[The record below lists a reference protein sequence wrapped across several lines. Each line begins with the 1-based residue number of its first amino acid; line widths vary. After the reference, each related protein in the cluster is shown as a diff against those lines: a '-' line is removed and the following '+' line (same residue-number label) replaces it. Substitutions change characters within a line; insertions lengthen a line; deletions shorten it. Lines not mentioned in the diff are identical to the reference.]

1 MVQGCTSHAGK
12 SYLTAA
18 LCRLLADEG
27 LRVAPFKAQNMSN
40 NAGVTADGRE
50 LGRAQIV
57 QAAAARVAPEAR
69 MNPVLV
75 KPEADTRSQVVVLG
89 EADLAISRLPWRER
103 RQQLW
108 PVVQESLHGLMA
120 DYDAVVIE
128 GAGSP
133 AEINLRD
140 GDIVNMAVALEVEA
154 PVLLCCDIDRGGA
167 FAHLL
172 GTWHCLSASE
182 RDLLAGFLLNR
193 FRGDASLLAPGPAW
207 LEEQTGVP
215 TLGVIPWLNVP
226 LPEEDGVALQGAGG
240 GEGQIAIVALPRIAN
255 LDEFAPLGESAR
267 FVREAA
273 GLEGAA
279 AIILPGTKST
289 LADLD
294 WLRSTGLAGAIA
306 RAAAGGV
313 PVLGICG
320 GLQMLGR
327 TVRDPH
333 GVEGGGEAAGL
344 GLLDLVTEMAPA
356 KTTRLVRVTDGETG
370 AQLDGYE
377 IHHGAT
383 TAGAGATPTLSGPDG
398 PLGWRAGNVRASYVH
413 GLLEHAGYRDAL
425 LARAGIAPGATPESL
440 DARLSAIAGHVR
452 AAVDWPRI
460 RALVAS

>member
-89 EADLAISRLPWRER
+89 EVDHELSRVPWMER
-103 RQQLW
+103 KQQLW
-108 PVVQESLHGLMA
+108 PVVRESLHGLLA
-120 DYDAVVIE
+120 DHDVVVIE

-133 AEINLRD
+133 AEINLRS
-140 GDIVNMAVALEVEA
+140 GDIVNMAVALEVSA

-172 GTWHCLSASE
+172 GTWHCLAQDE

-193 FRGDASLLAPGPAW
+193 FRGDQSLLAPGPAW
-207 LEEQTGVP
+207 LEERTGVP
-215 TLGVIPWLNVP
+215 TLGVIPWLDVP
-226 LPEEDGVALQGAGG
+226 LPEEDGVALQGGRSGAGG
-240 GEGQIAIVALPRIAN
+240 VAVVALPRIAN
-255 LDEFAPLGESAR
+255 LDEFAPLGEHAR
-267 FVREAA
+267 FVRTPAE
-273 GLEGAA
+273 LDGAA
-279 AIILPGTKST
+279 AIVIPGTKAT

-294 WLRSTGLAGAIA
+294 WLRSTGLAGGIA
-306 RAAAGGV
+306 RAAAAGL

-327 TVRDPH
+327 AVRDPL
-333 GVEGGGEAAGL
+333 GIEGGGEAPGL
-344 GLLDLVTEMAPA
+344 GLLDLVTELQPG
-356 KTTRLVRVTDGETG
+356 KTTRLVRVRDSETG
-370 AQLDGYE
+370 AELDGYE

-383 TAGAGATPTLSGPDG
+383 TAGPDTAVVLTGPDG
-398 PLGWRAGNVRASYVH
+398 PVGWRAGNVRASYVH

-425 LARAGIAPGATPESL
+425 LGRAGIAAGATPESL
-440 DARLSAIAGHVR
+440 DARLSAIASHVR
-452 AAVDWPRI
+452 EALDWPRV
-460 RALVAS
+460 RALVA

>member
-18 LCRLLADEG
+18 LCRLLADDG

-89 EADLAISRLPWRER
+89 EVDHELSRLPWLAR
-103 RQQLW
+103 RSRLW
-108 PVVQESLHGLMA
+108 PVVRESLHGLLG
-120 DYDAVVIE
+120 DYDVVVIE

-133 AEINLRD
+133 AEINLRAA
-140 GDIVNMAVALEVEA
+140 DIVNMAVALEVSA

-172 GTWHCLSASE
+172 GTWHCLAQGE
-182 RDLLAGFLLNR
+182 RDLLAGYLLNR

-207 LEEQTGVP
+207 LEERTGVP
-215 TLGVIPWLNVP
+215 TLGVIPWLDVP
-226 LPEEDGVALQGAGG
+226 LPEEDGVALQSAAGG
-240 GEGQIAIVALPRIAN
+240 GIAVVALPRIAN
-255 LDEFAPLGESAR
+255 LDEFAALGVHAR
-267 FVREAA
+267 YARTPAELA
-273 GLEGAA
+273 GAA
-279 AIILPGTKST
+279 TIVIPGTKAT
-289 LADLD
+289 LADLE
-294 WLRSTGLAGAIA
+294 WLRSTGLAGAITR
-306 RAAAGGV
+306 RAAEGV

-327 TVRDPH
+327 TVRDPL
-333 GVEGGGEAAGL
+333 GVEGGGEAPGL
-344 GLLDLVTEMAPA
+344 GLLDLVTELQRA
-356 KTTRLVRVTDGETG
+356 KTTRLVRVADSETR
-370 AQLDGYE
+370 AQMDGYE

-383 TAGAGATPTLSGPDG
+383 TAGPAAAVTLTGPHG
-398 PLGWRAGNVRASYVH
+398 PVGWRSGNVRASYVH

-425 LARAGIAPGATPESL
+425 LGRAGIAPGGAPENL

-452 AAVDWPRI
+452 TALDWPRV
-460 RALVAS
+460 RALAT

>member
-57 QAAAARVAPEAR
+57 QAAAARIAPEAR

-89 EADLAISRLPWRER
+89 EVDGATSRLPWRER
-103 RQQLW
+103 RSRLW
-108 PVVQESLHGLMA
+108 PVVCESLHGLL
-120 DYDAVVIE
+120 DDFDVVVIE

-133 AEINLRD
+133 AEINLRS
-140 GDIVNMAVALEVEA
+140 GDIVNMAVALDVSA

-172 GTWHCLSASE
+172 GTWHCLAQDE

-193 FRGDASLLAPGPAW
+193 FRGDASLLPPGPEW
-207 LEEQTGVP
+207 LEERTGVP
-215 TLGVIPWLNVP
+215 TLGVIPWLDVP
-226 LPEEDGVALQGAGG
+226 LPEEDGVAVESAGRGAGG
-240 GEGQIAIVALPRIAN
+240 VAVVALPRIAN
-255 LDEFAPLGESAR
+255 LDEFAALGAH
-267 FVREAA
+267 VRYVRTPAELEDAA
-273 GLEGAA
+273 T
-279 AIILPGTKST
+279 IVIPGTKAT
-289 LADLD
+289 LADLE

-306 RAAAGGV
+306 RRAAAGV

-327 TVRDPH
+327 TVRDPL
-333 GVEGGGEAAGL
+333 GVEGGGAAIGL
-344 GLLDLVTEMAPA
+344 GLLDLATELQQG
-356 KTTRLVRVTDGETG
+356 KTTRLVRVADGETG
-370 AQLDGYE
+370 SEMDGYE

-383 TAGAGATPTLSGPDG
+383 TAGPGAAVVLRGPDG
-398 PLGWRAGNVRASYVH
+398 PVGWRSGNVRASYVH

-425 LARAGIAPGATPESL
+425 LARAGIAPGGTPASL

-452 AAVDWPRI
+452 SALDWPRV
-460 RALVAS
+460 RALVA

>member
-27 LRVAPFKAQNMSN
+27 LSVAPFKAQNMSN
-40 NAGVTADGRE
+40 NAGVTEDGRE

-57 QAAAARVAPEAR
+57 QAAAARIAAEAR
-69 MNPVLV
+69 MNPVLI

-89 EADLAISRLPWRER
+89 EADLALSQLPWRER
-103 RQQLW
+103 RAALW
-108 PVVQESLHGLMA
+108 PVVRSSLHSLLG
-120 DYDAVVIE
+120 DFDVVVIE

-140 GDIVNMAVALEVEA
+140 GDIVNMAVALEVSA

-172 GTWHCLSASE
+172 GTWQCLADEE
-182 RDLLAGFLLNR
+182 RTLLAGFLLNR

-207 LEEQTGVP
+207 LEERTGVP
-215 TLGVIPWLNVP
+215 TLGVIPWLDIP

-240 GEGQIAIVALPRIAN
+240 DGGIAIVALPRIAN
-255 LDEFAPLGESAR
+255 LDEFAPLASHAR
-267 FVREAA
+267 WARSPAELEA
-273 GLEGAA
+273 AA
-279 AIILPGTKST
+279 AIVIPGTKST
-289 LADLD
+289 LADLE
-294 WLRSTGLAGAIA
+294 WLRTTGLAGAIA
-306 RAAAGGV
+306 RQAAAGV

-333 GVEGGGEAAGL
+333 GIEGGGEAAGL
-344 GLLDLVTEMAPA
+344 GLLDLVTELQAG
-356 KTTRLVRVTDGETG
+356 KTTRRVRVADSETG
-370 AQLDGYE
+370 AALDGYE

-383 TAGAGATPTLSGPDG
+383 AAGATATATLSGPDG
-398 PLGWRAGNVRASYVH
+398 PLGWRSGNVRASYVH
-413 GLLEHAGYRDAL
+413 GLLEHAGYRDAF
-425 LARAGIAPGATPESL
+425 LARAGIEPAATPEGL
-440 DARLSAIAGHVR
+440 DARLSAIAAAVR
-452 AAVDWPRI
+452 EAVDWPRI
-460 RALVAS
+460 RALV

>member
-12 SYLTAA
+12 SYLASA

-57 QAAAARVAPEAR
+57 QAAAARIAPEAR

-89 EADLAISRLPWRER
+89 EVDHEISRLPWRER
-103 RQQLW
+103 RQLLW
-108 PVVQESLHGLMA
+108 PVVRESLHGLLD
-120 DYDAVVIE
+120 DYDVVVIE

-140 GDIVNMAVALEVEA
+140 GDIVNMAVALEVSA

-172 GTWHCLSASE
+172 GTWHCLAQDGARRCSRASCSTASAATRRCS
-182 RDLLAGFLLNR
+182 R
-193 FRGDASLLAPGPAW
+193 PGPSGSRSAPACRRSACPVDRRAAARGGRRGAAGHGARVRSRSSRCRGSR
-207 LEEQTGVP
+207 TSTSSRRSAR
-215 TLGVIPWLNVP
+215 TLRYVRT
-226 LPEEDGVALQGAGG
+226 PEELEDAAT
-240 GEGQIAIVALPRIAN
+240 IVI
-255 LDEFAPLGESAR
+255 
-267 FVREAA
+267 
-273 GLEGAA
+273 
-279 AIILPGTKST
+279 PGTKAT

-306 RAAAGGV
+306 RRAAAGV

-327 TVRDPH
+327 TVRDPL

-344 GLLDLVTEMAPA
+344 GLLDLVTEL
-356 KTTRLVRVTDGETG
+356 RR
-370 AQLDGYE
+370 
-377 IHHGAT
+377 
-383 TAGAGATPTLSGPDG
+383 S
-398 PLGWRAGNVRASYVH
+398 RR
-413 GLLEHAGYRDAL
+413 
-425 LARAGIAPGATPESL
+425 
-440 DARLSAIAGHVR
+440 R
-452 AAVDWPRI
+452 AAS
-460 RALVAS
+460 A

>member
-18 LCRLLADEG
+18 ICRLLADEG

-57 QAAAARVAPEAR
+57 QAAAARVALEAR
-69 MNPVLV
+69 MNPVLI

-89 EADLAISRLPWRER
+89 EADLAISQLPWRER
-103 RQQLW
+103 RSQLW
-108 PVVQESLHGLMA
+108 PVVRSSLHSLLG
-120 DYDAVVIE
+120 DFDVVVIE
-128 GAGSP
+128 GAGGP

-140 GDIVNMAVALEVEA
+140 GDIVNMAVALEVAA

-172 GTWHCLSASE
+172 GTWHCLAHDE
-182 RDLLAGFLLNR
+182 RELLAGFLLNR
-193 FRGDASLLAPGPAW
+193 FRGDASLLPPGPAW
-207 LEEQTGVP
+207 LEERTGVP
-215 TLGVIPWLNVP
+215 TLGVIPWLDIP
-226 LPEEDGVALQGAGG
+226 LPEEDGVAVQGAS
-240 GEGQIAIVALPRIAN
+240 GEGRIAIAALPRIAN
-255 LDEFAPLGESAR
+255 LDEFASLGEHAR
-267 FVREAA
+267 FVRGPAE
-273 GLEGAA
+273 LEGAA
-279 AIILPGTKST
+279 AIVIPGTKST
-289 LADLD
+289 LADLE
-294 WLRSTGLAGAIA
+294 WLRTTGLAGAIA

-327 TVRDPH
+327 AVRDPL

-344 GLLDLVTEMAPA
+344 GLLDLITELQAG
-356 KTTRLVRVTDGETG
+356 KTTRRVRVADSETG
-370 AQLDGYE
+370 AELDGYE

-383 TAGAGATPTLSGPDG
+383 AAGATAIPTLSGPDG
-398 PLGWRAGNVRASYVH
+398 PLGWRSGNVRASYVH

-425 LARAGIAPGATPESL
+425 LARAGIEPAATPEGL
-440 DARLSAIAGHVR
+440 DARLSAIAARVR
-452 AAVDWPRI
+452 EAVDWPRI
-460 RALVAS
+460 RALVV

>member
-57 QAAAARVAPEAR
+57 QAVAARIAPEAR

-89 EADLAISRLPWRER
+89 EVDHEISRLPWRER
-103 RQQLW
+103 RALVW
-108 PVVQESLHGLMA
+108 PVVRDSLHGLMD
-120 DYDAVVIE
+120 DYDVVVIE

-140 GDIVNMAVALEVEA
+140 GDIVNMAVALEVSA

-172 GTWHCLSASE
+172 GTWHCLSEPE

-193 FRGDASLLAPGPAW
+193 FRGDASLLAPGPEW
-207 LEEQTGVP
+207 LEERTGVP

-226 LPEEDGVALQGAGG
+226 LPEEDGVALQST
-240 GEGQIAIVALPRIAN
+240 GEGEGRIAIVSLPRIAN
-255 LDEFAPLGESAR
+255 LDEFAPLGAHAR
-267 FVREAA
+267 FVRSAAELEAA
-273 GLEGAA
+273 AG
-279 AIILPGTKST
+279 IVIPGTKST
-289 LADLD
+289 LADLE
-294 WLRSTGLAGAIA
+294 WLRATGLAGAITR
-306 RAAAGGV
+306 RAQAGV

-320 GLQMLGR
+320 GLQILGR
-327 TVRDPH
+327 SVRDPH
-333 GVEGGGEAAGL
+333 GVEGGGEAPGL
-344 GLLDLVTEMAPA
+344 GLLDLATELQPG
-356 KTTRLVRVTDGETG
+356 KTTQLVRVTDSETG

-383 TAGAGATPTLSGPDG
+383 VAGAAAEPTLMGAAGPV
-398 PLGWRAGNVRASYVH
+398 GWRSGNVRASYVH
-413 GLLEHAGYRDAL
+413 GLLEHAAYRDAL
-425 LARAGIAPGATPESL
+425 LVQAGIPPMATPEGL

-460 RALVAS
+460 RSLV

>member
-12 SYLTAA
+12 SYLTSA

-57 QAAAARVAPEAR
+57 QAAAARIAPEAR

-89 EADLAISRLPWRER
+89 TVDHEISALRWRER
-103 RQQLW
+103 RPRLW
-108 PVVQESLHGLMA
+108 PVVQESLHGLMD
-120 DYDAVVIE
+120 DYDVVVIE

-133 AEINLRD
+133 AEVNLRD
-140 GDIVNMAVALEVEA
+140 GDIVNMAVALDVAA

-172 GTWHCLSASE
+172 GTWHCLRPEE
-182 RDLLAGFLLNR
+182 RELLAGFLLNR
-193 FRGDASLLAPGPAW
+193 FRGDPALLAPGPQW
-207 LEEQTGVP
+207 LEQQTGVP
-215 TLGVIPWLNVP
+215 TLGVVPWIDVP

-240 GEGQIAIVALPRIAN
+240 DGQIAIVALPRIAN
-255 LDEFAPLGESAR
+255 LDEFAPLGAAMR
-267 FVREAA
+267 WVRTPEEIATA
-273 GLEGAA
+273 T
-279 AIILPGTKST
+279 AIVIPGTKST
-289 LADLD
+289 LSDLD

-306 RAAAGGV
+306 RRAEAGV

-327 TVRDPH
+327 TVRDPL
-333 GVEGGGEAAGL
+333 GIEGGGEAPGL
-344 GLLDLVTEMAPA
+344 GLLDLVTELREV
-356 KTTRLVRVTDGETG
+356 KTTRRVRVTDSETG

-383 TAGAGATPTLSGPDG
+383 TAGATATPTLSGPDG
-398 PLGWRAGNVRASYVH
+398 PLGWRTGNVRASYVH
-413 GLLEHAGYRDAL
+413 GLLEGAGYRDAL
-425 LARAGIAPGATPESL
+425 LARAGVSSSLTPEGL
-440 DARLSAIAGHVR
+440 DARLSAIAAQVR

-460 RALVAS
+460 RALVAP

>member
-27 LRVAPFKAQNMSN
+27 LSVAPFKAQNMSN

-57 QAAAARVAPEAR
+57 QAAAARIAPEAR

-89 EADLAISRLPWRER
+89 EVDQEISRLPWLER
-103 RQQLW
+103 RRQLW
-108 PVVQESLHGLMA
+108 PVVRESLHGLL
-120 DYDAVVIE
+120 DEHDVVVIE

-133 AEINLRD
+133 AEINLRS
-140 GDIVNMAVALEVEA
+140 GDIVNMAVALEVSA

-172 GTWHCLSASE
+172 GTWHCLAQDE
-182 RDLLAGFLLNR
+182 RELLAGFLLNR

-207 LEEQTGVP
+207 LEERTGVP

-226 LPEEDGVALQGAGG
+226 LPEEDGVALQAAGPGAGG
-240 GEGQIAIVALPRIAN
+240 IAIVALPRIAN
-255 LDEFAPLGESAR
+255 LDEFAPLGENAR
-267 FVREAA
+267 YVRSPSE
-273 GLEGAA
+273 LEGAA
-279 AIILPGTKST
+279 TIVIPGTKAT
-289 LADLD
+289 LADLE
-294 WLRSTGLAGAIA
+294 WLRATGLAGAITR
-306 RAAAGGV
+306 RATEGV

-327 TVRDPH
+327 TVRDPL
-333 GVEGGGEAAGL
+333 GVEGGGEAPGL
-344 GLLDLVTEMAPA
+344 GLLDLETELQQG
-356 KTTRLVRVTDGETG
+356 KTTRLVRVADGETG
-370 AQLDGYE
+370 AQMDGYE

-383 TAGAGATPTLSGPDG
+383 TAGPGAAVSLSGPDG
-398 PLGWRAGNVRASYVH
+398 PVGWRSGNVRASYVH

-452 AAVDWPRI
+452 EALDWPRV
-460 RALVAS
+460 RALVA

>member
-27 LRVAPFKAQNMSN
+27 LSVAPFKAQNMSN
-40 NAGVTADGRE
+40 NAGVTEDGRE

-57 QAAAARVAPEAR
+57 QAAAARIAPEAR
-69 MNPVLV
+69 MNPVLI

-89 EADLAISRLPWRER
+89 EADLALSQLPWRER
-103 RQQLW
+103 RAALW
-108 PVVQESLHGLMA
+108 PVVRSSLHSLLG
-120 DYDAVVIE
+120 DFDVVVIE

-140 GDIVNMAVALEVEA
+140 GDIVNMAVALEVSA

-172 GTWHCLSASE
+172 GTWQCLADEE
-182 RDLLAGFLLNR
+182 RTLLAGFLLNR

-207 LEEQTGVP
+207 LEERTGVP
-215 TLGVIPWLNVP
+215 TLGVIPWLDIP

-240 GEGQIAIVALPRIAN
+240 DGGIAIVALPRIAN
-255 LDEFAPLGESAR
+255 LDEFAPLASHAR
-267 FVREAA
+267 WARSPAELEA
-273 GLEGAA
+273 AA
-279 AIILPGTKST
+279 AIVIPGTKST
-289 LADLD
+289 LADLE
-294 WLRSTGLAGAIA
+294 WLRTTGLAGAIA
-306 RAAAGGV
+306 RQAAAGV

-344 GLLDLVTEMAPA
+344 GLLDLVTELQAG
-356 KTTRLVRVTDGETG
+356 KTTRRVRVADSETG
-370 AQLDGYE
+370 AALDGYE

-383 TAGAGATPTLSGPDG
+383 AAGATATATLSGPDG
-398 PLGWRAGNVRASYVH
+398 PLGWRSGNVRASYVH
-413 GLLEHAGYRDAL
+413 GLLEHAGYRDAF
-425 LARAGIAPGATPESL
+425 LARAGIEPAATPEGL
-440 DARLSAIAGHVR
+440 DARLSAIAAAVR
-452 AAVDWPRI
+452 EAVDWPRI
-460 RALVAS
+460 RALV